1 MDTRGE
7 NGFHHL
13 RRRGTI
19 VGRPVNEPLW
29 RPFRIVL
36 VGGRHVRCDRA
47 VTAFERGA
55 PRARH
60 AFPRVEEFHH
70 LRTETHVE
78 RLRDQHIGHGVVMAV
93 DVDIVINIDTGLF
106 PLGLFIRFE
115 RERPERRALE
125 RVKQR
130 LA

>member
-47 VTAFERGA
+47 VTAFEG
-55 PRARH
+55 
-60 AFPRVEEFHH
+60 
-70 LRTETHVE
+70 
-78 RLRDQHIGHGVVMAV
+78 
-93 DVDIVINIDTGLF
+93 
-106 PLGLFIRFE
+106 
-115 RERPERRALE
+115 ERRG
-125 RVKQR
+125 
-130 LA
+130 LAMRFPVWKSSTTCVLRRTSSDCVTST